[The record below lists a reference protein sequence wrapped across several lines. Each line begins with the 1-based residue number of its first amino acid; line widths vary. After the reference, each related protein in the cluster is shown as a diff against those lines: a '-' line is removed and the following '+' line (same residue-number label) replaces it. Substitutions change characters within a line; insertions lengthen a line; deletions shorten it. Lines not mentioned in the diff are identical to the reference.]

1 MFNCIFQ
8 RKLCLARYLVRFIY
22 EMKIGFWNMEQLL
35 YFKRHNKNN
44 GIKQSSIHISLH
56 PYSKSRFHNFHEV
69 YHGHLEGRSF
79 ENFGKIYL
87 KEPICSSCSICPSAV
102 LVKIYW
108 NWMCSLELSRN
119 LAVNIFNNNS
129 EGRITRMVR
138 DITLN
143 YFIMFVDIVI

>member
-1 MFNCIFQ
+1 MHFSKEA

-22 EMKIGFWNMEQLL
+22 EMKIGFWNMEQLS

-56 PYSKSRFHNFHEV
+56 PYSKSRFHNFHEFISDIWRAEV
-69 YHGHLEGRSF
+69 LKT
-79 ENFGKIYL
+79 FGKLYL
-87 KEPICSSCSICPSAV
+87 KEPICSRFAV

-129 EGRITRMVR
+129 EGWITRMVR
-138 DITLN
+138 DINLN